1 MIIKNLKQVFN
12 SYKELDSDLI
22 KNVVLNSLNV
32 MKDEE
37 IIDDDATIGIIISD
51 DFLNYHKSTS
61 VNES

>member
-1 MIIKNLKQVFN
+1 MNKQEELK
-12 SYKELDSDLI
+12 DLI